1 MSDREPTVI
10 NRDSGGGWAVA
21 AILLIVVIA
30 GAFILYASGYLG
42 DRDVNIDVSLPKV
55 QALEPVTK

>member
-10 NRDSGGGWAVA
+10 GDNGSGWTVA
-21 AILLIVVIA
+21 AILLIVVIV
-30 GAFILYASGYLG
+30 GGFILYASGYLG

-55 QALEPVTK
+55 EALEPVTK

>member
-1 MSDREPTVI
+1 MRDREPTVI

-30 GAFILYASGYLG
+30 GGYASGYLG

-55 QALEPVTK
+55 EGLEPVTK